1 MRILNWEL
9 RRVPR
14 YTPMRY
20 VGRLDEP
27 RTRAATQRFT
37 FGNVQ
42 VNIYAPFDDRSGKTA
57 WRFSLVKLI
66 EDESSGETQYRRS
79 FEIDDVSD
87 LYMAVTRCA
96 AYIDR
101 AMKL

>member
-14 YTPMRY
+14 YTPLRFS
-20 VGRLDEP
+20 GRLDEP

-42 VNIYAPFDDRSGKTA
+42 VNIYAPFDDRLGKTA
-57 WRFSLVKLI
+57 WRFSLIKLI
-66 EDESSGETQYRRS
+66 AEEGTGETVYRRS
-79 FEIDDVSD
+79 FEFDDVND
-87 LYMAVTRCA
+87 LRMAVERCA

-101 AMKL
+101 AMEL